1 MAISNVS
8 NKEKTIKSMYSSLDS
23 DIYSI
28 DKTLFYCNYSN
39 RNDQAGYVVQFED
52 ILDNYRDYLETKL
65 VDADVPKSMYY
76 QPAAFAEMYYG
87 TPDLDFLVLYFA
99 KMVSLFEFKKSQIKV
114 LPKAELLK
122 INKLFIAY
130 KSAVE
135 NSYKNPVDYIKEI
148 E

>member
-8 NKEKTIKSMYSSLDS
+8 NKEKTIKSMYSLLDS

-28 DKTLFYCNYSN
+28 DKALLYCKYDS
-39 RNDQAGYVVQFED
+39 DQIVQFEN
-52 ILDNYRDYLETKL
+52 ILDNYRDYLETRL
-65 VDADVPKSMYY
+65 IDADVPKSMYY

-99 KMVSLFEFKKSQIKV
+99 RMVSLFDFKKSKIKV

-122 INKLFIAY
+122 VNKLFITY
-130 KSAVE
+130 KKTVE
-135 NSYKNPVDYIKEI
+135 NSYKYPTEYIKEI